1 MPGFRRVT
9 SFSSLFLWL
18 NLVSVGAAFAQSV
31 ELPATI
37 TLHVGFPA
45 GGPADTTARLIGER
59 LGKSTGANVVVLN
72 RPGAGAT
79 LAAGGVAQM
88 EPDGANLLLVS
99 SGHAGAATLY
109 ANLKFDTI
117 RSFTPIVSVAQSPVI
132 VLVPKVSPYK
142 TLAELVDAAKKSP
155 GMLKYGT
162 SGGATLPALTAA
174 LLRKQVG
181 YDALAVAYRGSGP
194 ANIDLLAGV
203 LDFNYDTVSG
213 AVGLL
218 ASGDARGLAVT
229 SKKRIAAAPGVPTVG
244 EAINI
249 DFDVTGWFGLLGPAR
264 MPEGLVARLNS
275 EVNAALKDAG
285 FRAKLAKLGMEPMG
299 GTPAEFEALLVRET
313 ERWGSVIRELGLKPQ

>member
-1 MPGFRRVT
+1 MPGFGRVT
-9 SFSSLFLWL
+9 SFSSLFFWL

-109 ANLKFDTI
+109 GNLKFDTI

-203 LDFNYDTVSG
+203 LDFNYD
-213 AVGLL
+213 
-218 ASGDARGLAVT
+218 RC
-229 SKKRIAAAPGVPTVG
+229 
-244 EAINI
+244 
-249 DFDVTGWFGLLGPAR
+249 
-264 MPEGLVARLNS
+264 
-275 EVNAALKDAG
+275 
-285 FRAKLAKLGMEPMG
+285 
-299 GTPAEFEALLVRET
+299 
-313 ERWGSVIRELGLKPQ
+313 RELSVCSLQATQGGLPLRARSGLPRRPTCPPSGKPSISTST